1 MPVFTVHGP
10 KAAAGTIGSSDRIA
24 FVRDGFHVWAFV
36 FGLGWLLWHR
46 LWLASLG
53 YIVLSVGLML
63 GMGALGLSSDA
74 RFVVIF
80 LVALLMGFEAS
91 SLRRWTLSRRKC
103 HLLDLVVADDRDSA
117 EHRFFDRWVS
127 SQRRAPYGGHD
138 RGAPPPVRDFPS
150 QPLPRNEV
158 LGLFPQPGP
167 MR

>member
-10 KAAAGTIGSSDRIA
+10 KAATPTLRGSDRIA

-36 FGLGWLLWHR
+36 FGFGWLLWHR

-53 YIVLSVGLML
+53 YLVLSVGLML
-63 GMGALGLSSDA
+63 GMGALGLSSDT
-74 RFVVIF
+74 RFVVMF
-80 LVALLMGFEAS
+80 LLALLVGFEAS
-91 SLRRWTLSRRKC
+91 SLRRWTLSRGKWRQ
-103 HLLDLVVADDRDSA
+103 LDLVVADDRDGA
-117 EHRFFDRWVS
+117 EQRFFDRWVS
-127 SQRRAPYGGHD
+127 SQRRSTYGGND

-150 QPLPRNEV
+150 QSLAQNDV